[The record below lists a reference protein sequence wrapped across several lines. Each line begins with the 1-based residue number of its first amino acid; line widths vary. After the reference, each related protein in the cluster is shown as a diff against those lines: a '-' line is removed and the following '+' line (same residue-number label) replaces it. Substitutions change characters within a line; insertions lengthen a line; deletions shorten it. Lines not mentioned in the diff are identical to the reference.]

1 MMRNLILFIFSLF
14 LSFNFYAQNDEKAEK
29 LLAEVSA
36 KVKAYENMK
45 INFSYVQESTEENL
59 RQETKGCVALSGE
72 KYKLDLMG
80 TTRIF
85 DGKKLYDI
93 IPEDE
98 EINIANYNPE
108 DDQEL
113 SPSKMLSFYEEGYTY
128 EWDILQD
135 VEGRVIQYIKLKPK
149 DKDSEIK
156 EVYLGI
162 DAQTKHIYKLIQLF
176 KDNTKLVIDVKSF
189 KVNQPLPEN
198 MFKFNEDK
206 YQGYY
211 INRLD

>member
-1 MMRNLILFIFSLF
+1 MWKNITLFIFSL
-14 LSFNFYAQNDEKAEK
+14 LISFNFQAQNDEKAKK
-29 LLAEVSA
+29 LLEEVSA
-36 KVKAYENMK
+36 KVNSYDNMK
-45 INFSYVQESTEENL
+45 INFSYVQESAKDNL
-59 RQETKGCVALSGE
+59 RQETKGCVALSGD

-98 EINIANYNPE
+98 EINIANYDPE
-108 DDQEL
+108 EDSEL
-113 SPSKMLSFYEEGYTY
+113 SPSKMLSFYEKGYDY
-128 EWDILQD
+128 EWDIQQD

-162 DAQTKHIYKLIQLF
+162 DAQTKHIYKLIQIF
-176 KDNTKLVIDVKSF
+176 KDETKLVIDVKSF
-189 KVNQPLPEN
+189 KV
-198 MFKFNEDK
+198 
-206 YQGYY
+206 
-211 INRLD
+211 

>member
-1 MMRNLILFIFSLF
+1 MRNLILLILSLF
-14 LSFNFYAQNDEKAEK
+14 LSFNFFAQNDEKAEK

-36 KVKAYENMK
+36 KVKAYDNMK
-45 INFSYVQESTEENL
+45 INFSYVQESEKENL
-59 RQETKGCVALSGE
+59 RQETKGCVALAGE

-98 EINIANYNPE
+98 EVNIADYNPE
-108 DDQEL
+108 DDSEL
-113 SPSKMLSFYEEGYTY
+113 SPSKMLNFYEEGYTY
-128 EWDILQD
+128 QWDIPQN

-149 DKDSEIK
+149 DEASEIK

-176 KDNTKLVIDVKSF
+176 KDKTKLIIDVKSF